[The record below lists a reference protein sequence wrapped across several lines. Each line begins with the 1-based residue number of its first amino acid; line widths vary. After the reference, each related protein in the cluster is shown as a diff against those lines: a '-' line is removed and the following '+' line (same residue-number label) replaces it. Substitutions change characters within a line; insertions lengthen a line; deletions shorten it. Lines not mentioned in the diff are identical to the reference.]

1 MPFIVLDDDKLY
13 YYRGLAEY
21 ESEPGYLRDTFRHFQ
36 DRYEAAFGKFIA
48 DPEGSPRSDD
58 TCS

>member
-1 MPFIVLDDDKLY
+1 MPFVVLDDDKLY

-36 DRYEAAFGKFIA
+36 DRYHTAFAKFIVGTG
-48 DPEGSPRSDD
+48 EV
-58 TCS
+58 